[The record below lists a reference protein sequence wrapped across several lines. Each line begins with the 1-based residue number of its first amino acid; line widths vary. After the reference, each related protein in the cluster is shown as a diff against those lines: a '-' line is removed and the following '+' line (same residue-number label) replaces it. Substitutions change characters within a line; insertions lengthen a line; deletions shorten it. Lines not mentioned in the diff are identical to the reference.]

1 MQDDEREMHGD
12 YGPRPERPG
21 PGEHGPRPER
31 PGPGNFVYRWAE
43 SGPQIPWP
51 EMKRRMREAFR
62 EGFRP
67 GDPEWRRFFKQFFEG
82 EGQNGGPAGDNR
94 RSNVLSLRVDDR
106 TLAAIDSLVEAGLF
120 ATRAESATWLLQAGV
135 ASNTELFERIN
146 NTVSEIRRLREEL
159 QRQMNAATGAPQ
171 ESESHAESQ
180 SGEQHEQHEYHDQ
193 GQETHHM

>member
-1 MQDDEREMHGD
+1 MQYEGRD
-12 YGPRPERPG
+12 PR
-21 PGEHGPRPER
+21 GEHGPRSER
-31 PGPGNFVYRWAE
+31 RDPGNAHFGPGDFGPRWAE
-43 SGPQIPWP
+43 GGPQIPWP

-82 EGQNGGPAGDNR
+82 EGQNGGPGGENR

-171 ESESHAESQ
+171 EGESHTEAHAEPQ
-180 SGEQHEQHEYHDQ
+180 SSEQHDQ
-193 GQETHHM
+193 SQETHHF

>member
-1 MQDDEREMHGD
+1 MQYEGREPH
-12 YGPRPERPG
+12 
-21 PGEHGPRPER
+21 GEHGPRSER
-31 PGPGNFVYRWAE
+31 HGPGSGDFGPRWAE
-43 SGPQIPWP
+43 GGPQIPWP
-51 EMKRRMREAFR
+51 EMKRRMRVAFR

-82 EGQNGGPAGDNR
+82 EAQNGGPGGGDNR

-159 QRQMNAATGAPQ
+159 QRQMNAATGASP
-171 ESESHAESQ
+171 EGEPHTDAQ
-180 SGEQHEQHEYHDQ
+180 SSEQHEHHEQ
-193 GQETHHM
+193 TQETHYT

>member
-1 MQDDEREMHGD
+1 MQYEGQNPRGD
-12 YGPRPERPG
+12 
-21 PGEHGPRPER
+21 HGPRPER
-31 PGPGNFVYRWAE
+31 PESGDFGSRWAE
-43 SGPQIPWP
+43 GGPQIPWP

-67 GDPEWRRFFKQFFEG
+67 GDPEWRRFFKQFFDG
-82 EGQNGGPAGDNR
+82 EGQNGGPGGSGDNR

-159 QRQMNAATGAPQ
+159 QRRMNAATGVPQ
-171 ESESHAESQ
+171 ETEPHTESHTEPQ
-180 SGEQHEQHEYHDQ
+180 SGEHHEHHDQ

>member
-1 MQDDEREMHGD
+1 MQHDERERETHSE
-12 YGPRPERPG
+12 YGS
-21 PGEHGPRPER
+21 
-31 PGPGNFVYRWAE
+31 RWAE
-43 SGPQIPWP
+43 GGPQIPWP

-67 GDPEWRRFFKQFFEG
+67 GDPEWRRFFKQFFDG
-82 EGQNGGPAGDNR
+82 EGPNGAGGNENR

-135 ASNTELFERIN
+135 ASNTELFDRIN

-159 QRQMNAATGAPQ
+159 QRQMNAATGAPA
-171 ESESHAESQ
+171 SEPQAESQ
-180 SGEQHEQHEYHDQ
+180 GGEQHDPHEHHDQ
-193 GQETHHM
+193 NQETHHV

>member
-1 MQDDEREMHGD
+1 MQYEGRDQRSER
-12 YGPRPERPG
+12 GPRSERHGPEHVHFG
-21 PGEHGPRPER
+21 PGDFGP
-31 PGPGNFVYRWAE
+31 RWAE
-43 SGPQIPWP
+43 GGPQIPWP

-82 EGQNGGPAGDNR
+82 DGQNGGPGGENR

-159 QRQMNAATGAPQ
+159 QRQMNAAAGAPAAG
-171 ESESHAESQ
+171 ESHTEAHTESP
-180 SGEQHEQHEYHDQ
+180 SGEHHEHHDQ
-193 GQETHHM
+193 SQETHHM

>member
-1 MQDDEREMHGD
+1 
-12 YGPRPERPG
+12 
-21 PGEHGPRPER
+21 
-31 PGPGNFVYRWAE
+31 
-43 SGPQIPWP
+43 
-51 EMKRRMREAFR
+51 MREAFR

-82 EGQNGGPAGDNR
+82 EGPNGGENR

-171 ESESHAESQ
+171 ESEAHAESQ
-180 SGEQHEQHEYHDQ
+180 GGAQHEHHDQ
-193 GQETHHM
+193 SQETHHM

>member
-1 MQDDEREMHGD
+1 MQYDEREMHG
-12 YGPRPERPG
+12 
-21 PGEHGPRPER
+21 EHGPRSER
-31 PGPGNFVYRWAE
+31 HGPGFGPGDFGPRWAE
-43 SGPQIPWP
+43 GGPQIPWP

-67 GDPEWRRFFKQFFEG
+67 GDPEWRRFFKQFFDG
-82 EGQNGGPAGDNR
+82 EGQNGGPGGDNR

-159 QRQMNAATGAPQ
+159 QRRMNAATGAPQ
-171 ESESHAESQ
+171 EAESHAEAHAEPQ
-180 SGEQHEQHEYHDQ
+180 SGEQHEHHDQ

>member
-1 MQDDEREMHGD
+1 MQYEERD
-12 YGPRPERPG
+12 ARSERHG
-21 PGEHGPRPER
+21 PGHGPGDF
-31 PGPGNFVYRWAE
+31 GPRWAE
-43 SGPQIPWP
+43 GGPQIPWP

-82 EGQNGGPAGDNR
+82 EGPNGAENR

-171 ESESHAESQ
+171 EGASHAEAHAEPQ
-180 SGEQHEQHEYHDQ
+180 GGAEREHHDQ
-193 GQETHHM
+193 PQETHHM

>member
-1 MQDDEREMHGD
+1 MQHDEHETHGN
-12 YGPRPERPG
+12 YGSRSEQRGPRDAGDFRSQ
-21 PGEHGPRPER
+21 
-31 PGPGNFVYRWAE
+31 WAE
-43 SGPQIPWP
+43 GGPQIPWP

-67 GDPEWRRFFKQFFEG
+67 GDPEWKRFFKQFFDG
-82 EGQNGGPAGDNR
+82 ETPNGPDNR

-120 ATRAESATWLLQAGV
+120 STRAESATWLLQAGV

-159 QRQMNAATGAPQ
+159 QRRMNAATGAPAKDSGAQ
-171 ESESHAESQ
+171 PTSEGDGSHEHQ
-180 SGEQHEQHEYHDQ
+180 EQHEHHGNDQHTQ
-193 GQETHHM
+193 QM

>member
-1 MQDDEREMHGD
+1 MQYDEQETRGD
-12 YGPRPERPG
+12 
-21 PGEHGPRPER
+21 HGPRGR
-31 PGPGNFVYRWAE
+31 RGPHGGDEFQWAE
-43 SGPQIPWP
+43 GGPQIPWP

-67 GDPEWRRFFKQFFEG
+67 GDPEWRRFFRQFWDGDRPEG
-82 EGQNGGPAGDNR
+82 ESNR

-135 ASNTELFERIN
+135 ASNTELFDRIN
-146 NTVSEIRRLREEL
+146 ATVSEIRRLREDL

-171 ESESHAESQ
+171 PESHEDEQ
-180 SGEQHEQHEYHDQ
+180 SEHGEQHEHHESEHQEQHF
-193 GQETHHM
+193 

>member
-1 MQDDEREMHGD
+1 MQNHE
-12 YGPRPERPG
+12 YGTRSERPG
-21 PGEHGPRPER
+21 PDFGP
-31 PGPGNFVYRWAE
+31 RWAE
-43 SGPQIPWP
+43 GGPQIPWP

-67 GDPEWRRFFKQFFEG
+67 GDPEWKRFFKQFFDG
-82 EGQNGGPAGDNR
+82 EGANGGGGDAR

-135 ASNTELFERIN
+135 ASNTELFDRIN

-171 ESESHAESQ
+171 DGESHAESQ
-180 SGEQHEQHEYHDQ
+180 SGEQQEHHDQ
-193 GQETHHM
+193 NQETHHF

>member
-1 MQDDEREMHGD
+1 MQYEGRDPH
-12 YGPRPERPG
+12 
-21 PGEHGPRPER
+21 GEHGPRSER
-31 PGPGNFVYRWAE
+31 HNPGHGPGDFGPRWAE
-43 SGPQIPWP
+43 GGPQIPWP

-82 EGQNGGPAGDNR
+82 EGQNGGPGGENR

-159 QRQMNAATGAPQ
+159 QRQMNAATGAPP
-171 ESESHAESQ
+171 EGESHAEAHTESP
-180 SGEQHEQHEYHDQ
+180 SSEHHDQ
-193 GQETHHM
+193 TQETHHM

>member
-1 MQDDEREMHGD
+1 MQHDERDRETRGD
-12 YGPRPERPG
+12 FGP
-21 PGEHGPRPER
+21 
-31 PGPGNFVYRWAE
+31 RWAE

-67 GDPEWRRFFKQFFEG
+67 GDPEWRRFFKQFFDG
-82 EGQNGGPAGDNR
+82 EGPNGAGGGGDNR

-159 QRQMNAATGAPQ
+159 QRRMNAATGAPQ
-171 ESESHAESQ
+171 EAESHTEAHAESHTEAHAESQ
-180 SGEQHEQHEYHDQ
+180 SGEQHEHHDQ
-193 GQETHHM
+193 GQKTHHM

>member
-1 MQDDEREMHGD
+1 MQYDERETH
-12 YGPRPERPG
+12 
-21 PGEHGPRPER
+21 GEHGPGHGPRSER
-31 PGPGNFVYRWAE
+31 HNAGYGPGPGDFGSRWAE
-43 SGPQIPWP
+43 GGPQIPWP

-67 GDPEWRRFFKQFFEG
+67 GDPEWRRFFKQFFDG
-82 EGQNGGPAGDNR
+82 EGQNGGPGGENR

-159 QRQMNAATGAPQ
+159 QRRMNAATGAPQ
-171 ESESHAESQ
+171 EGEAHTEPQ

>member
-1 MQDDEREMHGD
+1 MQYEGRDPRSERHD
-12 YGPRPERPG
+12 PRNAHFG
-21 PGEHGPRPER
+21 PGS
-31 PGPGNFVYRWAE
+31 GPGDFGPRWAE
-43 SGPQIPWP
+43 GGPQIPWP

-67 GDPEWRRFFKQFFEG
+67 GDPEWRRFFKQFFDG
-82 EGQNGGPAGDNR
+82 EGQNGGPGGENR

-146 NTVSEIRRLREEL
+146 TTVSEIRRLREDL
-159 QRQMNAATGAPQ
+159 QRQMNAATGAP
-171 ESESHAESQ
+171 SEGEPHTEVHADAP
-180 SGEQHEQHEYHDQ
+180 SGEQHEHHDQ

>member
-1 MQDDEREMHGD
+1 MQYEERNTH
-12 YGPRPERPG
+12 
-21 PGEHGPRPER
+21 GEHGPRGER
-31 PGPGNFVYRWAE
+31 RGPGPGGPDFGSRWAE
-43 SGPQIPWP
+43 GGPQIPWP

-67 GDPEWRRFFKQFFEG
+67 GDPEWKRFFKQFFDG
-82 EGQNGGPAGDNR
+82 EGPNGGGGDAR

-135 ASNTELFERIN
+135 ASNTELFDRIN

-171 ESESHAESQ
+171 EGESHTEAHAESQ
-180 SGEQHEQHEYHDQ
+180 SGEQHDQ
-193 GQETHHM
+193 SQETHHF

>member
-1 MQDDEREMHGD
+1 MQYDEREMHG
-12 YGPRPERPG
+12 
-21 PGEHGPRPER
+21 EHGPRSER
-31 PGPGNFVYRWAE
+31 HGPGASPGDFGSRWAE
-43 SGPQIPWP
+43 GGPQIPWP

-82 EGQNGGPAGDNR
+82 EGQNSGPGGENR

-159 QRQMNAATGAPQ
+159 QRRMNAATGAPQ
-171 ESESHAESQ
+171 EGEAHTEAHAESQ
-180 SGEQHEQHEYHDQ
+180 GGEHHEYHDQ
-193 GQETHHM
+193 NQETHHM

>member
-1 MQDDEREMHGD
+1 MAMQYDEREMHG
-12 YGPRPERPG
+12 
-21 PGEHGPRPER
+21 EHGPRSER
-31 PGPGNFVYRWAE
+31 HGPGFGPGDFGPRWAE
-43 SGPQIPWP
+43 GGPQIPWP

-67 GDPEWRRFFKQFFEG
+67 GDPEWRRFFKQFFDG
-82 EGQNGGPAGDNR
+82 EGQNGGPGGDNR

-159 QRQMNAATGAPQ
+159 QRRMNAATGAPQ
-171 ESESHAESQ
+171 EGESHTEAQ
-180 SGEQHEQHEYHDQ
+180 SDEHHEHHDQ
-193 GQETHHM
+193 NQETHHM

>member
-1 MQDDEREMHGD
+1 MQYDEREAH
-12 YGPRPERPG
+12 
-21 PGEHGPRPER
+21 GEHGPRSER
-31 PGPGNFVYRWAE
+31 RGPGNAHFGPGDFGPRWAE
-43 SGPQIPWP
+43 GGPQIPWP

-67 GDPEWRRFFKQFFEG
+67 GDPEWRRFFKQFFDG
-82 EGQNGGPAGDNR
+82 EGQNGGPGGENR

-159 QRQMNAATGAPQ
+159 QRRMNAATGAPQ
-171 ESESHAESQ
+171 EGESHAESPG
-180 SGEQHEQHEYHDQ
+180 GEQHEHHNPEH
-193 GQETHHM
+193 ETHHM